1 MKVLLFFAALLAL
14 LIGALY
20 GVNWYL
26 TRAAERAFPP
36 AGERRSIEGV
46 ALHYVAAGGGPPVV
60 MIHGANGTLNDFRA
74 TLFDRLSAR
83 FHMIAVDR
91 PGYGYSERPTDPVTP
106 DVQARLIRGLVRS
119 LTAERAIVVGFS
131 FGGAVALSYGL
142 DYADEV
148 AGVVLLAPAAF
159 EWPTPVDW
167 KWQMPAWPVI
177 GGILTD
183 TLPQIA
189 GRLTAASSIAG
200 AFHPE
205 PVSPAYVAAGFP
217 LILRPSSFRA
227 NAADIRAL
235 KPFLRTQ
242 SARYPSFKPP
252 LIVITGDADRVVS
265 PAVHA
270 EPLARAVPHAEL
282 VVIPGAGHLLPYTR
296 SHEIVAAIERMQA
309 ARRF

>member
-1 MKVLLFFAALLAL
+1 MKVLLSFAALLAL
-14 LIGALY
+14 LIGALS
-20 GVNWYL
+20 GITWYL

-36 AGERRSIEGV
+36 AGERRAIAGV
-46 ALHYVAAGGGPPVV
+46 ALHYVVAGSGPPVV
-60 MIHGANGTLNDFRA
+60 LIHSANGTLNDFRA
-74 TLFDRLSAR
+74 TVFDRLSAR
-83 FHMIAVDR
+83 FRTIAVDR

-106 DVQARLIRGLVRS
+106 DVQARLIRDLVRT
-119 LTAERAIVVGFS
+119 LTTERAIVVGFS
-131 FGGAVALSYGL
+131 FGGAVALSYAL
-142 DYADEV
+142 DYPDEV

-167 KWQMPAWPVI
+167 KWQMPTWPLV
-177 GGILTD
+177 GRVLAD

-205 PVSPAYVAAGFP
+205 PVSPAYAAAGFP
-217 LILRPSSFRA
+217 LVLRPSSFRA

-235 KPFLRTQ
+235 KPFLRAQ

-265 PAVHA
+265 PTVHA
-270 EPLARAVPHAEL
+270 EPLRRAVPHAEL
-282 VVIPGAGHLLPYTR
+282 IVIPGAGHLLPYTR
-296 SHEIVAAIERMQA
+296 PDDVIAAVERL
-309 ARRF
+309 ARRP